1 MTRAAVVRS
10 LGTAAAV
17 VVGGGVL
24 GVVAK
29 LRTPNRVYTKTAT
42 SLGGRGAAGGAT
54 APTTPT
60 AAAGG
65 GGGTAAPAGYT
76 FLGNVK
82 QLPPNSAGQYTDP
95 ISNDPALLVHLPDGK
110 FVAYDAV
117 CTHAGC
123 TVEYDPTQHDL
134 VCPCHGAVYDP
145 AHGAQV
151 LAGPAPQPLASLDV
165 LIQPNGNAYG
175 KSKA

>member
-1 MTRAAVVRS
+1 M
-10 LGTAAAV
+10 
-17 VVGGGVL
+17 
-24 GVVAK
+24 
-29 LRTPNRVYTKTAT
+29 
-42 SLGGRGAAGGAT
+42 
-54 APTTPT
+54 
-60 AAAGG
+60 
-65 GGGTAAPAGYT
+65 
-76 FLGNVK
+76 
-82 QLPPNSAGQYTDP
+82 
-95 ISNDPALLVHLPDGK
+95 HLPDGK

-123 TVEYDPTQHDL
+123 VVEYDPTQHEL

-175 KSKA
+175 KAKV